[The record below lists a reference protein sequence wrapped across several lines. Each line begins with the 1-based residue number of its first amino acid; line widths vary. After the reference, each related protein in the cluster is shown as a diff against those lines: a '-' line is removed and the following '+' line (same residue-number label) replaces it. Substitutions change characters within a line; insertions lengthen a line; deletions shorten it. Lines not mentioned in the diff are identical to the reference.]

1 MEEKMETIFC
11 VFDDLSKKASPPFFA
26 DNDDVAVRQFRQ
38 LVEPLPP
45 FERKD
50 FKLFRLGEMDIVG
63 MKMFTLFEPV
73 EVDTVRRFDAEVI
86 HE

>member
-1 MEEKMETIFC
+1 MSDKFIDLYC

-45 FERKD
+45 FARKD

-73 EVDTVRRFDAEVI
+73 EVDTVRRFEVEVN